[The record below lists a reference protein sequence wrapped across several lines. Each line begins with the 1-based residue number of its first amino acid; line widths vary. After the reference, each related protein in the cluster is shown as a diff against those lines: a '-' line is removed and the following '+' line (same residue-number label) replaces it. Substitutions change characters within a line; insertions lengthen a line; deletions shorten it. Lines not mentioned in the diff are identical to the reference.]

1 MIINMQPQ
9 SENIMNMI
17 IAFMTNAGYI
27 ESVDELDDT
36 AWQELSSNINSEL
49 TKATKHARA
58 STSTK
63 KLKDPNAPKRN
74 RSAYQIFCDDIRARV
89 TNDLQTEMDK
99 TSTADENG
107 KKPKVALGAVSKK
120 LAELWKALKEEATT
134 KPKSVQARKYKTYE
148 ESALKDKERYSKD
161 MESYE
166 RPSDEELMSLKV
178 NQRRRSSEK
187 KQRDPALPK
196 RPVNAYN
203 VFCTKKRGELELKGA
218 DATRELARMWK
229 EMKESTDADD
239 VELVEQCKAEA
250 QESSDAYK
258 EAMKNYKPSDG
269 FEAPKKQYKTKTK
282 SDSKTKT
289 KDDSPKKW
297 NAFHFFSHH
306 MEERAREECGEEAKA
321 PDVRAK
327 LSAMWKEA
335 QTSEEKEMVMLVSW
349 CRQQA
354 MLCKN
359 YWSVVDEDEEDAKA
373 IWERIKKGNEVGPTA
388 PTTTSDDEETVVDVD
403 TDQEESKTKK
413 TKTTRKAK
421 KSEQSGDEE
430 KPKKKTVRRKSGWI
444 AFQKAMRPQI
454 KEENED
460 LTAGEVTAK
469 LSEMWSEMDDEEKK
483 EWTEKA
489 NE

>member
-27 ESVDELDDT
+27 ESVEELDDT
-36 AWQELSSNINSEL
+36 AWQELSSNINSEVE
-49 TKATKHARA
+49 KATKHARV
-58 STSTK
+58 STGTK

-74 RSAYQIFCDDIRARV
+74 RSAYQIFCDDVRARV
-89 TNDLQTEMDK
+89 TKDLQTELDK
-99 TSTADENG
+99 TSTEDENG
-107 KKPKVALGAVSKK
+107 KKPKVALGVVSKK
-120 LAELWKALKEEATT
+120 LADLWNALKEEANA

-166 RPSDEELMSLKV
+166 RPSDEELLSLKV
-178 NQRRRSSEK
+178 NQRRRSSDK

-229 EMKESTDADD
+229 EIKESTDADD

-269 FEAPKKQYKTKTK
+269 FEAPKKQYKSK
-282 SDSKTKT
+282 SKDTSKT
-289 KDDSPKKW
+289 DSPKKW
-297 NAFHFFSHH
+297 NAFHFFSHY

-327 LSAMWKEA
+327 LSEMWKEA
-335 QTSEEKEMVMLVSW
+335 QTSEEKEMVTLVSW

-354 MLCKN
+354 MLCKG
-359 YWSVVDEDEEDAKA
+359 YWSVVNEDEDDAKA
-373 IWERIKKGNEVGPTA
+373 IWERIKKGNEVGPVEVVEDA
-388 PTTTSDDEETVVDVD
+388 DVVDM
-403 TDQEESKTKK
+403 DQEESKTKK
-413 TKTTRKAK
+413 TKTTRKTK

-430 KPKKKTVRRKSGWI
+430 KPKKTVRRKSGWI

-469 LSEMWSEMDDEEKK
+469 LSEMWSEMDEDEKK